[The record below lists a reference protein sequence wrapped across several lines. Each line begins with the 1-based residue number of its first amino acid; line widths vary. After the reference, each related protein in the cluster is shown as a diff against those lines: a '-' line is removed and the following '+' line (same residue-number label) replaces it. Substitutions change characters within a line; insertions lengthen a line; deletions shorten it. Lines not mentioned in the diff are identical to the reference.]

1 MNNII
6 VCAAFALSCSGMA
19 LAQIENSGQR
29 QENTRNVVSAGV
41 KEIIMTNESFIK
53 QAAISNLAEI
63 ELSNLALRK
72 NASPI
77 VQSLAQRMQKDHG
90 ATSKELQVIAKS
102 KSIEMPT
109 ELDDAHKS
117 IYEKLSHL
125 TGAEF
130 DKQYSQ
136 QMQED
141 HDQALA
147 LFATAVDDKRLDPQL
162 QQFAAKTLPVLR
174 DHQQAAHSLLGDKA
188 KQ

>member
-1 MNNII
+1 
-6 VCAAFALSCSGMA
+6 MA

-77 VQSLAQRMQKDHG
+77 VQSFAQRMQKDHG
-90 ATSKELQVIAKS
+90 ATTKELQVIAKS
-102 KSIEMPT
+102 KSIEIPT

-117 IYEKLSHL
+117 IYEKLSPL

-141 HDQALA
+141 HDQAIA

-162 QQFAAKTLPVLR
+162 QQFAAKMLPVLR